1 VFVTWGDLGLMTFFS
16 GMGRIA
22 AGVVR
27 GLSARKPAAL
37 AGAALVL
44 GLLPNVASAQI
55 GSARY
60 AAVVMEPRSGN
71 LLVAAN
77 ADELRH
83 PASLTKMMTLYM
95 LFDAI
100 RAGQIR
106 LDSRLVM
113 SPTAASRPPSK
124 LGLPVGRSISVEQG
138 IYALVTKSANDVAS
152 LIGETLSGG
161 DEYRFAQMM
170 TLRAR
175 AIGMTRTTFRNASGL
190 PDIEQVTTARDM
202 ANLGRRLQQD
212 FPEYYH
218 FFGTRQIQVGNIS
231 LRSHN
236 RMLDSY
242 EGVDGIKTGYVD
254 ASGFNIVTSA
264 RRENVR
270 LIVSVFGG
278 NSWTE
283 RDRHAA
289 SLLDQGFAQMGVDG
303 SGRAVMASAAAG
315 AAAAT
320 VARSRA
326 PAVMARAEAAPA
338 SAGRARLVAARVP
351 ATRGT
356 AQARLVSAQPRAVA
370 ETRGRPAAAQAAP
383 RRMVRTAAAA
393 PARRQVQEQGDRAPT
408 RAAARAPARA
418 APARAAPARA
428 ATPASRNHR

>member
-1 VFVTWGDLGLMTFFS
+1 V
-16 GMGRIA
+16 A
-22 AGVVR
+22 A
-27 GLSARKPAAL
+27 
-37 AGAALVL
+37 
-44 GLLPNVASAQI
+44 AQI

-60 AAVVMEPRSGN
+60 SAVVMEPRTGN

-95 LFDAI
+95 LFDAM

-152 LIGETLSGG
+152 LIGETLAGG

-212 FPEYYH
+212 FPEYYY

-270 LIVSVFGG
+270 LIAAVFGG

-289 SLLDQGFAQMGVDG
+289 SLLDQAFAQMGVDG
-303 SGRAVMASAAAG
+303 SGRAVMASAAA
-315 AAAAT
+315 ATAAT
-320 VARSRA
+320 AVARRGRGAS
-326 PAVMARAEAAPA
+326 VMARAEAAPVP
-338 SAGRARLVAARVP
+338 AGRARLISARAPAASRN
-351 ATRGT
+351 A
-356 AQARLVSAQPRAVA
+356 AQVRLVSAQPRAVPA
-370 ETRGRPAAAQAAP
+370 ASRARPAAAQPAP

-393 PARRQVQEQGDRAPT
+393 PARRQVAEQGDRAPT
-408 RAAARAPARA
+408 RATPTRTAR
-418 APARAAPARA
+418 
-428 ATPASRNHR
+428 ATPAPAPRRRN

>member
-1 VFVTWGDLGLMTFFS
+1 MTFLS
-16 GMGRIA
+16 GMGRWA
-22 AGVVR
+22 AGFLR
-27 GLSARKPAAL
+27 GLGGRVAVLAPVAL
-37 AGAALVL
+37 AGAALAAGMV
-44 GLLPNVASAQI
+44 PEQASAQI

-60 AAVVMEPRSGN
+60 SAVVMEPRTGN

-100 RAGQIR
+100 RAGQIS

-113 SPTAASRPPSK
+113 TPTAASRPPSK

-138 IYALVTKSANDVAS
+138 IYALVTKSANDIAS
-152 LIGETLSGG
+152 LIGETLGGG

-218 FFGTRQIQVGNIS
+218 YFGTRQVVVSGSS
-231 LRSHN
+231 LRNHN
-236 RMLDSY
+236 RMLESY

-264 RRENVR
+264 RRGNAR
-270 LIVSVFGG
+270 LIAAVFGG

-289 SLLDQGFAQMGVDG
+289 SLLDQGFSQMGVEG
-303 SGRAVMASAAAG
+303 SGRTVMASAAT
-315 AAAAT
+315 AAAVSA
-320 VARSRA
+320 VSARGRRA
-326 PAVMARAEAAPA
+326 PAVMARAQAAPA
-338 SAGRARLVAARVP
+338 PAARVRLVSTASAATARPPAGRAAK
-351 ATRGT
+351 
-356 AQARLVSAQPRAVA
+356 
-370 ETRGRPAAAQAAP
+370 PAAASPSTQAP
-383 RRMVRTAAAA
+383 RRAVRTAS
-393 PARRQVQEQGDRAPT
+393 ARSARPVLEQGDRAPT
-408 RAAARAPARA
+408 RTSARAPASRQP
-418 APARAAPARA
+418 APAPA
-428 ATPASRNHR
+428 NHRRR